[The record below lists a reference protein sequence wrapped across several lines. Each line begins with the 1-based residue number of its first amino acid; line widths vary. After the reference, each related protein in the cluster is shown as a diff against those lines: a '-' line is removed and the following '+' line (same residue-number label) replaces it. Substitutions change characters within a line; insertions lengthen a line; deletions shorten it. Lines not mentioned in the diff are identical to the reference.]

1 MSSQLQ
7 QIGAITIFVA
17 DLPRSRAI
25 YQDVFSSPVIYQD
38 ENSVVFDF
46 SGTMI
51 NLLERTEAIGLVE
64 PETVADRSAGSRFM
78 LSIWVDDVDSS
89 CLELSA
95 RGVDLLNGPIDRERG
110 KRTASFTDPDGNEL
124 YLAEDTTRMGTGGA
138 RPNPG

>member
-1 MSSQLQ
+1 MSPQLQ

-17 DLPRSRAI
+17 DLPRSRSF
-25 YQDVFSSPVIYQD
+25 YQDVFSSPVIYED

-51 NLLERTEAIGLVE
+51 NLLENSEAIGLVE

-78 LSIWVDDVDSS
+78 LSIWVDNVDSI

-95 RGVDLLNGPIDRERG
+95 RGVDLLNGPIDREWG
-110 KRTASFTDPDGNEL
+110 KRTASFADPDGNIWEVAQDSPVTDEEGL
-124 YLAEDTTRMGTGGA
+124 
-138 RPNPG
+138 

>member
-17 DLPRSRAI
+17 DLPRSRAF

-38 ENSVVFDF
+38 ENSCVFDF

-51 NLLERTEAIGLVE
+51 NLLESAEAIGLVE

-78 LSIWVDDVDSS
+78 LSIWVDDVDSC

-95 RGVDLLNGPIDRERG
+95 RGVDLLNGPIDREWG
-110 KRTASFTDPDGNEL
+110 KRTASFTDPDGNIWEI
-124 YLAEDTTRMGTGGA
+124 AQDIPSPGAGVAGG
-138 RPNPG
+138 

>member
-17 DLPRSRAI
+17 DLPQAKAF
-25 YQDVFSSPVIYQD
+25 YQDVFTAPVVYQD
-38 ENSVVFDF
+38 PDSVVFDF

-51 NLLERTEAIGLVE
+51 NLLESSEAITLVE

-78 LSIWVDDVDSS
+78 LSIWVDDVDAS

-95 RGVDLLNGPIDRERG
+95 RGVDLLNGPIDREWG
-110 KRTASFTDPDGNEL
+110 KRTASFTDPDGNIWEL
-124 YLAEDTTRMGTGGA
+124 AQDIPAAGA
-138 RPNPG
+138 GAS